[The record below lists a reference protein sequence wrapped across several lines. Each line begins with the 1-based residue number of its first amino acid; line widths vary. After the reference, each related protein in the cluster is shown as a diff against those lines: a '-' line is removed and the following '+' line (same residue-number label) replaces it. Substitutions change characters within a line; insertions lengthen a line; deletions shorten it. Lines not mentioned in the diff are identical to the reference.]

1 MTKLY
6 WLLSTMSPP
15 QVLPWRSNGGVSAR
29 CVFDGC
35 AAMAMR
41 ISPKRGS
48 PCAAPLVPSAC
59 PPSGT
64 TLMLMLALTDQA
76 WKARRISASQFAVG
90 VLPFKVCKRLLALPL
105 TLVPSGAKLSV
116 RWPGLGQAMPHCEG
130 VSRSSRR
137 SRKSLRDLVRIAD
150 SHKILQNLFV
160 TVPEQ
165 TNQPIVAGRSIS
177 RALPALR
184 GAPG

>member
-1 MTKLY
+1 MPKLY

-15 QVLPWRSNGGVSAR
+15 QVLPERSNGAVSAR
-29 CVFDGC
+29 CILDGC

-64 TLMLMLALTDQA
+64 TLMLMLAFTDQA
-76 WKARRISASQFAVG
+76 WKARRISASHAAVG
-90 VLPFKVCKRLLALPL
+90 ALPFNVWERLLGLPL

-116 RWPGLGQAMPHCEG
+116 RWPGLGQAMHHCEG
-130 VSRSSRR
+130 
-137 SRKSLRDLVRIAD
+137 D
-150 SHKILQNLFV
+150 SWIC
-160 TVPEQ
+160 
-165 TNQPIVAGRSIS
+165 IRY
-177 RALPALR
+177 R
-184 GAPG
+184 